1 MMHFGRR
8 TDGPSGRR
16 LINREEVVLAASAQS
31 LSSSRPVLVS
41 DVSPL
46 GAKLRGRALQE
57 LDPNVLVSVG
67 DVDLFATIAW
77 LNRDECGVKWDER
90 LTAELMTRIKCH
102 GQWANVM
109 GIAA

>member
-1 MMHFGRR
+1 MPFGRR

-16 LINREEVVLAASAQS
+16 LMNREEVVLAASAQS
-31 LSSSRPVLVS
+31 LSSSRPVVIS

-46 GAKLRGRALQE
+46 GAKLRGRALEQ

-67 DVDLFATIAW
+67 DVDVFATIAW
-77 LNRDECGVKWDER
+77 VNRDECGVQWEEP
-90 LTAELMTRIKCH
+90 LTGELMTRIKRH
-102 GQWANVM
+102 GHWANVM

>member
-1 MMHFGRR
+1 MLFGRR

-16 LINREEVVLAASAQS
+16 LMNREEVVLAASAQS
-31 LSSSRPVLVS
+31 LNSSRPVVVS

-46 GAKLRGRALQE
+46 GAKLRGRALEQ
-57 LDPNVLVSVG
+57 LDNNVLVSVG
-67 DVDLFATIAW
+67 DVDVFATIAW
-77 LNRDECGVKWDER
+77 VNRDECGVQWEEQ
-90 LTAELMTRIKCH
+90 LTAELMGRIKRH